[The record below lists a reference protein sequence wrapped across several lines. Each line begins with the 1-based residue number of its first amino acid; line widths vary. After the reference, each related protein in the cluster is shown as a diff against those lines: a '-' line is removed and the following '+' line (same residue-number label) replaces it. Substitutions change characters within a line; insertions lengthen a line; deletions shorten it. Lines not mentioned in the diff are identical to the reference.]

1 MSIRLIMAGYALILF
16 AAIAGGS
23 AIMRGGYA
31 GRSLRWLIAALWSA
45 MAGLLLFAVQL
56 YLPDFFTIV
65 LANEAILIA
74 LVLLHQAVASIL
86 DSPRRY
92 IALSTVLAGA
102 MLAALLYYTYAVP
115 DLRARILVRS
125 AAIAIQAA
133 ASTLVLFRHQRP
145 ALLHSAR
152 FAGWTL
158 LAFVLLQTSR
168 LVATSISMPHL
179 NRLQLDPVQAF
190 YSFFNFILGLASCF
204 AVAWLALCAKR
215 NDLQVRATTDGLSG
229 LMNRHT
235 FDEVL
240 EHELRRSERLNESV
254 SVLLIDL
261 DHFKEINDNYG
272 HQMGDEV
279 IRRVSQLLCIN
290 TRAMDAVARYGGEEF
305 AMILKGMQL
314 HQAESIAERLRT
326 QIEAMAG
333 LPEPIRVTAS
343 IGIAVMGAGDTVTSL
358 LRRSDKALYLS
369 KRTGRNRV
377 SAQYA
382 YAEY

>member
-1 MSIRLIMAGYALILF
+1 MSIRLIMAGYALSLI
-16 AAIAGGS
+16 AAIVACS
-23 AIMRGGYA
+23 AIVRGRHV
-31 GRSLRWLIAALWSA
+31 GRCLRWLIAALCSA
-45 MAGLLLFAVQL
+45 LVGLLLFAGQP
-56 YLPDFFTIV
+56 YLPGLLTIV
-65 LANEAILIA
+65 LANEAIMVA
-74 LVLLHQAVASIL
+74 FVLLHQAVAATL

-92 IALSTVLAGA
+92 LELGTVLISAQF
-102 MLAALLYYTYAVP
+102 LAFLYYTYAIP
-115 DLRARILVRS
+115 DMRARILVRTV
-125 AAIAIQAA
+125 AIAIQAA
-133 ASTLVLFRHQRP
+133 ASALILFRHRDP
-145 ALLHSAR
+145 ALRHSVR
-152 FAGWTL
+152 VAGWAFV
-158 LAFVLLQTSR
+158 AFVLLQCSR
-168 LVATSISMPHL
+168 LIATSIWMPMPNLLH
-179 NRLQLDPVQAF
+179 LDPVQAF
-190 YSFFNFILGLASCF
+190 YAFFNFLLGLGCCF
-204 AVAWLALCAKR
+204 AVVWLALCAKR
-215 NDLQVRATTDGLSG
+215 NDLQIRATTDDLSG
-229 LMNRHT
+229 LMNRRT

-240 EHELRRSERLNESV
+240 ERELHRCERLNEPV

-326 QIEAMAG
+326 QIEAMVG

-343 IGIAVMGAGDTVTSL
+343 IGIAVKGVGDTVTSIIH
-358 LRRSDKALYLS
+358 RSDKALYLS
-369 KRTGRNRV
+369 KRSGRNRV

>member
-1 MSIRLIMAGYALILF
+1 MSIRLIMAGYALSLF
-16 AAIAGGS
+16 VAIAACS
-23 AIMRGGYA
+23 AIVRGRHV
-31 GRSLRWLIAALWSA
+31 GRCLRWLIAAFSSA
-45 MAGLLLFAVQL
+45 LVGVLLFAGQP
-56 YLPDFFTIV
+56 YLPEFLTIV
-65 LANEAILIA
+65 LANAAILVMF
-74 LVLLHQAVASIL
+74 VLLHQAVAATL

-92 IALSTVLAGA
+92 IELGAVLISVQF
-102 MLAALLYYTYAVP
+102 LAFLYFTYAVP
-115 DLRARILVRS
+115 DIRARILVRTL
-125 AAIAIQAA
+125 AIAIQAA
-133 ASTLVLFRHQRP
+133 ASALVLVRHRNP
-145 ALLHSAR
+145 ALRHSIR
-152 FAGWTL
+152 VAGW
-158 LAFVLLQTSR
+158 AFVGFVLLQCSR
-168 LVATSISMPHL
+168 LVATSIWMPRQD
-179 NRLQLDPVQAF
+179 RLHLDPVQAF
-190 YSFFNFILGLASCF
+190 YAFFSFILALGCCF
-204 AVAWLALCAKR
+204 AVVWLALCAKR
-215 NDLQVRATTDGLSG
+215 NDLQIRATTDGLSG
-229 LMNRHT
+229 LMNRRT

-240 EHELRRSERLNESV
+240 ERELRRSERLNESV

-261 DHFKEINDNYG
+261 DHFKEINDTYG

-343 IGIAVMGAGDTVTSL
+343 IGIAVKGAGDTVTSL
-358 LRRSDKALYLS
+358 IKRSDEALYLS

-377 SAQYA
+377 SAEYA